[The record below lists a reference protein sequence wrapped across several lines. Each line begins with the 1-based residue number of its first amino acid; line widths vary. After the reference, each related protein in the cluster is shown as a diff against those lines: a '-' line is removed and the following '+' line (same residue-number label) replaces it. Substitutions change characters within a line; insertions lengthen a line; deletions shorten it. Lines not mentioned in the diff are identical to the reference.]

1 MFNILIVSLSLV
13 GPLVV
18 AQPVPQPKLEV
29 AKPKVQPTL
38 QVVPASGLEVV
49 PLQGS
54 QYSVQQVDTCGTI
67 HVARWRPSKGARKA
81 D

>member
-38 QVVPASGLEVV
+38 QVVPATGKQVV
-49 PLQGS
+49 PIQGS
-54 QYSVQQVDTCGTI
+54 SYRVQ
-67 HVARWRPSKGARKA
+67 
-81 D
+81 